1 MMCFRGGRIFSSVDY
16 NNGNCVS
23 ACSDNL
29 PILLKFFSKV
39 FVERSEECGGG
50 VSQVSIA
57 GVLASI

>member
-1 MMCFRGGRIFSSVDY
+1 MDY

-39 FVERSEECGGG
+39 FVERSEEWGG
-50 VSQVSIA
+50 VTGEYAECRWGFSFNMGIV
-57 GVLASI
+57 

>member
-39 FVERSEECGGG
+39 FVERSEEWGGG
-50 VSQVSIA
+50 DR
-57 GVLASI
+57 